1 MKKLFI
7 TAAIA
12 FCSFTVTA
20 QALENSLL
28 WKISGNGLSKP
39 SYLYGT
45 IHITCDATLDKNI
58 LSALDATKQ
67 LYLEL
72 DTDDP
77 NMQAEMMGMVMMKDG
92 KKISTLLSKEDY
104 ALVSDFVKTNSGMPL
119 SMMDTMKPFIVS
131 AMVYPAMLGCPM
143 QSFEGELAKVS
154 AEQKEEVYGLETVSE
169 QMDVFDVI
177 PYENQMKELVKMA
190 KEGID
195 KSKGQ
200 FKLMMDAYARK
211 DLNAL
216 MAMMNDAENPMYSD
230 HNDVL
235 LTNRNKNWIPKIEKA
250 AREKPTFFG
259 VGAAHLAGDDGVIKL
274 LRKKGYKVEAVK

>member
-12 FCSFTVTA
+12 FFSFTVTA

-177 PYENQMKELVKMA
+177 PYEDQMKELVKMA

>member
-58 LSALDATKQ
+58 LNALDATKQ

-104 ALVSDFVKTNSGMPL
+104 ALVSEFVKANSGMPL

-177 PYENQMKELVKMA
+177 PYEDQMKELVKMA

-250 AREKPTFFG
+250 AEEKPTFFG
-259 VGAAHLAGDDGVIKL
+259 VGAAHLAGDEGVIKL